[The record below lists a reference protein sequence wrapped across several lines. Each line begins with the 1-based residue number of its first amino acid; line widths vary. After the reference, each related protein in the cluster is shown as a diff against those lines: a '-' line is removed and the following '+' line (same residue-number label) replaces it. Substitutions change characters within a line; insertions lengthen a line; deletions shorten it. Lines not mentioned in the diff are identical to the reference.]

1 MGDRL
6 GTHSSADL
14 AQIPNLLQGMW
25 IVSNQGTSTVGSMPC
40 CCPSWVEPFEATAV
54 TLKIP
59 VCSKKE
65 AFLKSQS
72 LLGEATFDKVTRRH
86 LNWKYAI
93 MNRLTH
99 KQSFGWAEEC
109 QITRSWNCFVFNV
122 NSGLLLQCLYVCFWY
137 WWFFSTGKQV
147 SLTSRVQCANKL
159 TMKQLN
165 LTQLTIRSI
174 LIKLTS

>member
-14 AQIPNLLQGMW
+14 AQIPNLPQGMW
-25 IVSNQGTSTVGSMPC
+25 IVSNQGTSTVGSMSC
-40 CCPSWVEPFEATAV
+40 CCPSWLEPFEATAV

-86 LNWKYAI
+86 LIWKYAI

-99 KQSFGWAEEC
+99 KQTLGWAEEC
-109 QITRSWNCFVFNV
+109 QITRSLNGCIFNV
-122 NSGLLLQCLYVCFWY
+122 NSAKKEIKKYIGQRFINVGLDKIGIN
-137 WWFFSTGKQV
+137 SHIV
-147 SLTSRVQCANKL
+147 SLFH
-159 TMKQLN
+159 
-165 LTQLTIRSI
+165 
-174 LIKLTS
+174 